1 MSAKDHKLYF
11 LLQRVAHRLKKEA
24 DAALLESGGM
34 STAQAAVMTIIAEE
48 DGVSQKYL
56 AQRLMQRESAIT
68 TMANRLLKAG
78 YITRTR
84 SDTDARAWVLKP
96 APAGMEAL
104 RSIRSP
110 FGKIN
115 NILDEAFEDADLD
128 QLARGL
134 EQVLDQLGA
143 PPEKSSGK
151 S

>member
-11 LLQRVAHRLKKEA
+11 LLQRVAHSLKKEA

-34 STAQAAVMTIIAEE
+34 STAQAAVMTIIAEH

-56 AQRLMQRESAIT
+56 AERLMQRESAIT

-84 SDTDARAWVLKP
+84 SDTDARAWVLKS
-96 APAGMEAL
+96 APAGMAAL
-104 RSIRSP
+104 RAIRSP

-115 NILDEAFEDADLD
+115 AVLDEAFEDADLD
-128 QLARGL
+128 QLARSL
-134 EQVLDQLGA
+134 ERVLDKLGT
-143 PPEKSSGK
+143 PPENSANKS
-151 S
+151 

>member
-11 LLQRVAHRLKKEA
+11 LLQRVSHRLKKEA

-56 AQRLMQRESAIT
+56 AERLMQRESAIT

-96 APAGMEAL
+96 APAGMAAL

-110 FGKIN
+110 FGEIN
-115 NILDEAFEDADLD
+115 AVLDEAFEDADLD

-134 EQVLDQLGA
+134 QRVLDQLGK
-143 PPEKSSGK
+143 PFESSGNK
-151 S
+151 V